1 MAPKIKGLESLL
13 AAVCSDKLRLLVG
26 FGSIIA
32 RTGLPGEADYA
43 LANEWL
49 VRALEG
55 FHDQYPLCRCL
66 AVEWSVWSGIGM
78 GERLS
83 RVEALAR
90 QGVVPI
96 PPEEGII
103 MLLQLL
109 RQRLP
114 VVSVIVTGRFG
125 NPPTLQLAQPEL
137 PFLRFL
143 ERPRVYF
150 PGIEFVVD
158 SELSSITDPYL
169 NEHVLHKEH
178 VFPAVM
184 GLEAM
189 AEAAMAV
196 TGANGRPIFE
206 SVKFNRPVIVPSGG
220 SLVIRLAALVREP
233 NQVEVTLRCETTAF
247 QADHFQAVC
256 RFLQEENLE
265 DPIPSGEEL
274 PLLKIDPQRD
284 LYGELLFHTGRFQRV
299 GGYRRLHSKECV
311 ADITVDGDESWFGP
325 YLPPSLVLPDPG
337 MRDAAIHVIQA
348 CIPFARL
355 MPVGLERL
363 VHRPFTQANGPWRV
377 YAREQQHQGDLFWYD
392 VDVVGANGQLVER
405 WKGLQLKQIEGLSV
419 GGWSSSLFVPYLE
432 RLLPELLPS
441 ARLRFALEEGEMN
454 GRKSGTDQAIQRLFG
469 ENFPIH
475 HRPDGKLESGTNA
488 SVVVAHADNLTLAI
502 AGSPPIGCD
511 LELIV
516 SRPEA
521 VWQGLLGI
529 ERIRLAKLIAQETA
543 ESLDHAAT
551 RVWAAGECL
560 KKAGAIPNGPL
571 NYFTFTP
578 EGWVLLNAGSLSLA
592 TLRTN
597 LRGAMNPYILAV
609 LVDKGN

>member
-1 MAPKIKGLESLL
+1 
-13 AAVCSDKLRLLVG
+13 
-26 FGSIIA
+26 
-32 RTGLPGEADYA
+32 
-43 LANEWL
+43 
-49 VRALEG
+49 
-55 FHDQYPLCRCL
+55 
-66 AVEWSVWSGIGM
+66 
-78 GERLS
+78 
-83 RVEALAR
+83 
-90 QGVVPI
+90 
-96 PPEEGII
+96 
-103 MLLQLL
+103 
-109 RQRLP
+109 
-114 VVSVIVTGRFG
+114 
-125 NPPTLQLAQPEL
+125 
-137 PFLRFL
+137 
-143 ERPRVYF
+143 
-150 PGIEFVVD
+150 
-158 SELSSITDPYL
+158 
-169 NEHVLHKEH
+169 
-178 VFPAVM
+178 
-184 GLEAM
+184 
-189 AEAAMAV
+189 
-196 TGANGRPIFE
+196 
-206 SVKFNRPVIVPSGG
+206 
-220 SLVIRLAALVREP
+220 
-233 NQVEVTLRCETTAF
+233 
-247 QADHFQAVC
+247 
-256 RFLQEENLE
+256 
-265 DPIPSGEEL
+265 
-274 PLLKIDPQRD
+274 
-284 LYGELLFHTGRFQRV
+284 
-299 GGYRRLHSKECV
+299 
-311 ADITVDGDESWFGP
+311 
-325 YLPPSLVLPDPG
+325 
-337 MRDAAIHVIQA
+337 
-348 CIPFARL
+348 